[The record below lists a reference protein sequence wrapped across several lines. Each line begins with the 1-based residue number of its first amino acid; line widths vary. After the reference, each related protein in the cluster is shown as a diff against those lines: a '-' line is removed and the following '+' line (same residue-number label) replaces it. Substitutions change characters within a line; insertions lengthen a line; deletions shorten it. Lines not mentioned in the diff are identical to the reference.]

1 MILTHCFLFFASYIG
16 FNDQS
21 LIITVHW
28 WGITPMTHNSWSP
41 YKALLTLEIAIVD
54 CLQKSMTRS
63 FISWPSVH
71 QQSIDSW
78 SIEYTARTEG
88 DSSINTSQ
96 DTLTHLST
104 AQRNLTA
111 VQLFSLEQARSY
123 HFIFCTTQLEINGVL
138 ESHETWSQT
147 LRKLYWVL
155 LQNSFLFCV
164 IID

>member
-1 MILTHCFLFFASYIG
+1 
-16 FNDQS
+16 
-21 LIITVHW
+21 
-28 WGITPMTHNSWSP
+28 MTHNSWSP
-41 YKALLTLEIAIVD
+41 YGALLTLEIAIVD
-54 CLQKSMTRS
+54 CLQKSMTRP

-71 QQSIDSW
+71 QQNIDSW
-78 SIEYTARTEG
+78 SIQYTARTEG

-96 DTLTHLST
+96 DTHLHTSP
-104 AQRNLTA
+104 QLKENLTA

-123 HFIFCTTQLEINGVL
+123 HFIFYTTQLEINGVL

-147 LRKLYWVL
+147 LRKLYWAM